1 MSLLQGRSILF
12 VAIAGLLALMGGFV
26 YYASLDNP
34 ALEEIEIQLTD
45 VEIIDVNNIEN
56 KAKLQTTFLVK
67 NPSEKTFTVAI
78 IAYEL
83 FVNDSSIGTGQ
94 YSTAD
99 IAMPGRAAFYP
110 GSEIPLKNIF
120 QLILTETN
128 APHYQSII
136 EGESVKYTVKGIV
149 TVETAWSLVE
159 KEFENS
165 VELS

>member
-1 MSLLQGRSILF
+1 MSLLQGRTILF
-12 VAIAGLLALMGGFV
+12 VAIGGLLALMGGIV
-26 YYASLDNP
+26 YFASLDNP
-34 ALEEIEIQLTD
+34 ELERIEIELFD
-45 VEIIDVNNIEN
+45 VELLDVNSIEN
-56 KAKLQTTFLVK
+56 RAKLQTTFLVK

-83 FVNDSSIGTGQ
+83 FANGKPIGTGQ

-120 QLILTETN
+120 QLVLSDTN
-128 APHYQSII
+128 APEYQAIV
-136 EGESVKYTVKGIV
+136 EGEFVEYSVEGIV

-165 VELS
+165 IG